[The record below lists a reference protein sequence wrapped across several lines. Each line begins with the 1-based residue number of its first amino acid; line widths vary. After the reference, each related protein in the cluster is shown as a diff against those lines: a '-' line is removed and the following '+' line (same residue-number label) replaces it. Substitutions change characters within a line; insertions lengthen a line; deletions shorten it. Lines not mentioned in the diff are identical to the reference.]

1 MALVTAA
8 EVRAQLPEL
17 LAATDEDT
25 NLGVL
30 IAGVGEAFARFCGYL
45 PATAGA
51 TPTMESASYVL
62 YLTGDGG
69 RDLRPSMQ
77 PVTAVASIY
86 DDGSLDFTD
95 SAYLVASTDYAI
107 VYDIHRG
114 SVIRLTSSSTWG
126 QWSTAE
132 GAIKVSC
139 TAGYTSIPAGLKQIA
154 IMAVRNW
161 IDLRRRRGK
170 TSESNDAGSV
180 SYSDEDFLPPH
191 VCKALAS
198 YQLSSTGIG

>member
-17 LAATDEDT
+17 ASATGEDT

-30 IAGVGEAFARFCGYL
+30 IDGVGEAFARFCGYL
-45 PATAGA
+45 PATVSA
-51 TPTMESASYVL
+51 TPTMESTSYVL

-69 RDLRPSMQ
+69 RDVRPTMQ
-77 PVTAVASIY
+77 PVTAVSSIY
-86 DDGSLDFTD
+86 DDASLDFT
-95 SAYLVASTDYAI
+95 SSTYLVASSDYAL

-114 SVIRLTSSSTWG
+114 SVIRLTSTATLG
-126 QWSTAE
+126 QWSTTE
-132 GAIKVSC
+132 GAIKVAC
-139 TAGYTSIPAGLKQIA
+139 TAGYASIPAGLKQIA

-161 IDLRRRRGK
+161 LDLRRRRGK

-191 VCKALAS
+191 VRTALAR
-198 YQLSSTGIG
+198 YQLSSTAVG